1 MTLTL
6 KKRLINVG
14 VLSAVFI
21 VAVIIFSYVT
31 NKGNDNMTADMGA
44 ATFPQISFSYG
55 DYKINTLTGYA
66 KRMDVSSMHNTITP
80 VADQSLDVN
89 IEAYGNKF
97 TGASYK
103 VYTLDGTSELES
115 KKIKKAGKNFSLDL
129 SGDKVLDEERILEVR
144 LNRNGADPVYF
155 YTRIVSDEDANVAQ
169 CLNYIK

>member
-55 DYKINTLTGYA
+55 DQYTYRLCKEDGCVLYA
-66 KRMDVSSMHNTITP
+66 
-80 VADQSLDVN
+80 
-89 IEAYGNKF
+89 
-97 TGASYK
+97 
-103 VYTLDGTSELES
+103 
-115 KKIKKAGKNFSLDL
+115 
-129 SGDKVLDEERILEVR
+129 
-144 LNRNGADPVYF
+144 
-155 YTRIVSDEDANVAQ
+155 
-169 CLNYIK
+169 

>member
-44 ATFPQISFSYG
+44 ATFSQISFSYG

-89 IEAYGNKF
+89 IEHM
-97 TGASYK
+97 
-103 VYTLDGTSELES
+103 
-115 KKIKKAGKNFSLDL
+115 
-129 SGDKVLDEERILEVR
+129 
-144 LNRNGADPVYF
+144 
-155 YTRIVSDEDANVAQ
+155 Q
-169 CLNYIK
+169 